1 MPSMRVSPAA
11 AYPSARLAPVRAPSP
26 DNSGASSAPSSSL
39 PDLEVAAGPFLRL
52 VGVAASFPA
61 SPLAGERETRIPE
74 LWPADMK
81 TFRVGYNPMGAPHTE
96 SKVKTTP
103 RQRQNNSERKNRAT
117 WKGEEDLRL

>member
-39 PDLEVAAGPFLRL
+39 PDLEAAAGPFLRL

-61 SPLAGERETRIPE
+61 SPSGRGAGDQNSRTLACRHEDISSWLQPNGCAAYGKQSKNDSKAETKQLGTEKQSNMER
-74 LWPADMK
+74 
-81 TFRVGYNPMGAPHTE
+81 
-96 SKVKTTP
+96 
-103 RQRQNNSERKNRAT
+103 
-117 WKGEEDLRL
+117 